1 MNSQWPEKLNVLAGI
16 LCDTIISPL
25 FIDCNLNGDNSLNLP
40 QENPQMKQKET
51 VENLV
56 DEKGILFGDNSV
68 IHFQNDGAPPHYSVN
83 VCNLLYDN
91 FPDK

>member
-1 MNSQWPEKLNVLAGI
+1 MAGI
-16 LCDTIISPL
+16 RCDTTISPL

-40 QENPQMKQKET
+40 QENPLITET

-56 DEKGILFGDNSV
+56 DEKGILFGDDSV